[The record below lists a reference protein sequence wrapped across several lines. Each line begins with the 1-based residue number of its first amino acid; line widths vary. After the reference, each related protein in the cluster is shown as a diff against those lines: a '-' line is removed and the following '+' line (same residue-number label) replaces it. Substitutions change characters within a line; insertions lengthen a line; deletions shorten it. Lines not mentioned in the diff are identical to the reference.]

1 MHVEELP
8 EDENETEMF
17 YENALSFYTR
27 KLNRYL
33 EQQGKS
39 PVKLTHETGA
49 MNSANSSPSNREQ
62 GHSSRVREAAAQLRR
77 EINRIGVSK
86 DTLHSPRGPLVRL
99 QSVDRGAAKE
109 TLERVK
115 AGIELTRH
123 HLLWRTELDV
133 KSKSPGAETDQ
144 PKSTPAVVGPSPMRK
159 NAG

>member
-1 MHVEELP
+1 MYVEELP
-8 EDENETEMF
+8 EDENDTEMF

-86 DTLHSPRGPLVRL
+86 DTLHSPEVHRAAVRL
-99 QSVDRGAAKE
+99 QSELDRMG
-109 TLERVK
+109 L
-115 AGIELTRH
+115 
-123 HLLWRTELDV
+123 RTENL
-133 KSKSPGAETDQ
+133 GASQ
-144 PKSTPAVVGPSPMRK
+144 SRH
-159 NAG
+159 